1 MITNETKDSL
11 PKEETKKAINP
22 KIDELI
28 KVEKDLNLA
37 TARQEELN
45 KAKEQNE
52 ATKKEL
58 EELKT
63 KIAELKAKREEII
76 SWTKKSLWAEKNP
89 DESVLEEVK
98 YEKTPDE
105 KERQS
110 AQKILVQFNENPE
123 KVDFQN
129 VEWGILWIV
138 LGLLKAFFWWT
149 WQMNSDTWNVENTVS
164 EPEEI
169 KQVETKITD
178 PKREIWNFDFETL
191 IQTKEW
197 KKFEK
202 YRGLMIKYSTRFNI
216 EPWILLKLFIKEWS
230 HWNINAKPPNGTALW
245 LGQITNDTWKIIC
258 KEIWP
263 KQYWIPIN
271 VEEDRYDAEK
281 QILASCMYLDYCARL
296 RQVDH
301 ATAILYYHM
310 WPWKINDKKAQT
322 YIEWNPAI
330 ARFHWNWPVTVQSYE
345 EAAKRYYLS

>member
-169 KQVETKITD
+169 DEKLEPIKIKPEKKLTSNEEKERKEKFLIEAKQIAL
-178 PKREIWNFDFETL
+178 EI
-191 IQTKEW
+191 Q
-197 KKFEK
+197 
-202 YRGLMIKYSTRFNI
+202 
-216 EPWILLKLFIKEWS
+216 WI
-230 HWNINAKPPNGTALW
+230 
-245 LGQITNDTWKIIC
+245 
-258 KEIWP
+258 
-263 KQYWIPIN
+263 YWIPWE
-271 VEEDRYDAEK
+271 VTVW
-281 QILASCMYLDYCARL
+281 Q
-296 RQVDH
+296 
-301 ATAILYYHM
+301 AILESNRWKSQLSSKHNNYFWIKSFSNKDESVSYKTNEHRNWKNVIEVHKFKKFNTMREWFIWYAEFLTKNPRYKNAFKYWSDLVPKPSYYPSDYK
-310 WPWKINDKKAQT
+310 WLNTYKFIYEISKAWYATDTKYADKVVST
-322 YIEWNPAI
+322 FDNM
-330 ARFHWNWPVTVQSYE
+330 NNV
-345 EAAKRYYLS
+345 